1 MVLVETYKVWVMG
14 ADGQCVQIDMP
25 LIESKIVYRPNTGL
39 KNEEPQNIEVGYKF
53 AEVTRI
59 FNDHWICKLRR
70 RCNIRQSC
78 MDKYPCTLWPRLLKK
93 GYRRLRK

>member
-1 MVLVETYKVWVMG
+1 METYKVWVMG

-59 FNDHWICKLRR
+59 FNDHWICILRR
-70 RCNIRQSC
+70 RHQTI
-78 MDKYPCTLWPRLLKK
+78 CTPAK
-93 GYRRLRK
+93 GQRNTWSYCSLHL